1 MFQITKDVHNYVRS
15 GMVKTT
21 SINFAQQA
29 KRSASVGESA
39 WKRLVS
45 FNIWTPQQT
54 AVNSLTLE
62 MYKPYPSSNLN
73 QFWLIYSNL

>member
-1 MFQITKDVHNYVRS
+1 MKPNVCIYETAVFQITKDVHHYVRS

-45 FNIWTPQQT
+45 FIRYFPGH
-54 AVNSLTLE
+54 
-62 MYKPYPSSNLN
+62 
-73 QFWLIYSNL
+73 